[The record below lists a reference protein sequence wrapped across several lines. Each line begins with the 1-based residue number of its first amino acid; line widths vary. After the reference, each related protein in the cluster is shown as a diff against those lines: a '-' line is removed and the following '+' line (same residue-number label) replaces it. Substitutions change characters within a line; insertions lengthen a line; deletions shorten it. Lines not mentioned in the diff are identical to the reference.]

1 VNREP
6 RGVPRARR
14 REQHDDGGEALRP
27 LERARRGA
35 DGGEHG
41 GDDEDRRDR
50 EEAICHR
57 HGGRRQLRGGQRH
70 GAAREDG
77 GRNGGL
83 INRHTFFADRPQFC
97 HQDPVSSDVWYLGS
111 SSAARA
117 VSSALDALTD
127 SFRSAFT
134 RTGMNFAQSIVVVA
148 IDLARRAWRGG
159 GN

>member
-1 VNREP
+1 M
-6 RGVPRARR
+6 
-14 REQHDDGGEALRP
+14 
-27 LERARRGA
+27 
-35 DGGEHG
+35 
-41 GDDEDRRDR
+41 
-50 EEAICHR
+50 
-57 HGGRRQLRGGQRH
+57 
-70 GAAREDG
+70 
-77 GRNGGL
+77 
-83 INRHTFFADRPQFC
+83 
-97 HQDPVSSDVWYLGS
+97 WYLGS